1 MVNKLVL
8 DNVEYALNDQNQSVK
23 SLVLKLDNTDKEIQ
37 EKTNLYA
44 VFTRAKN
51 SYVQEL
57 KREMI
62 AGKSGVDIAS
72 LFD

>member
-1 MVNKLVL
+1 MVNKLL
-8 DNVEYALNDQNQSVK
+8 IDKVEYLLDDQSQSVREMA
-23 SLVLKLDNTDKEIQ
+23 LKLENIDKELK
-37 EKTNLYA
+37 EKTNLYS

-51 SYVQEL
+51 SYIQEL

-62 AGKSGVDIAS
+62 SGKSGVDIAS

>member
-1 MVNKLVL
+1 MVNKLVI
-8 DNVEYALNDQNQSVK
+8 DKVEYLLDDQNQNVREMA
-23 SLVLKLDNTDKEIQ
+23 LKLENIDKELK
-37 EKTNLYA
+37 EKTNIYS

-51 SYVQEL
+51 SYIQEL

-62 AGKSGVDIAS
+62 SGKSGVDIAS

>member
-1 MVNKLVL
+1 MANKLIFE
-8 DNVEYALNDQNQSVK
+8 NVEYILDDQNQNVK
-23 SLVLKLDNTDKEIQ
+23 NLALRIDNTDKEIE
-37 EKTNLYA
+37 EKKNIYA
-44 VFTRAKN
+44 VFTRAKK

-57 KREMI
+57 KREII